1 MSSTSDS
8 NSRPPVRLSPAV
20 AAVSAT
26 SDSSSRAPARIKI
39 SEVRYPMP
47 DMLDELKAERAAASF
62 AMEQLD
68 QQEIGKIFKS
78 KATRAKSKK

>member
-8 NSRPPVRLSPAV
+8 NSRAPVRPPNSL
-20 AAVSAT
+20 VST
-26 SDSSSRAPARIKI
+26 SEASSRAPARIKI

-47 DMLDELKAERAAASF
+47 EMLDELKAERAAASF

-68 QQEIGKIFKS
+68 QQEIGKIFKTKS
-78 KATRAKSKK
+78 RAKSKK

>member
-1 MSSTSDS
+1 MPASGTTDLLSNMSSMPDS
-8 NSRPPVRLSPAV
+8 NSRVPIR
-20 AAVSAT
+20 T
-26 SDSSSRAPARIKI
+26 KI
-39 SEVRYPMP
+39 AEVRYSLPE
-47 DMLDELKAERAAASF
+47 MLEELKAERAAASF